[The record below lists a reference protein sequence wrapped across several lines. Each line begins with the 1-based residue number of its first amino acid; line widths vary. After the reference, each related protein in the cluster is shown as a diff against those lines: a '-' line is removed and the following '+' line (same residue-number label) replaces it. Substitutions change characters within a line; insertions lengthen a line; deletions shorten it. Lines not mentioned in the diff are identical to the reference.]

1 MTGHPSTRL
10 RDDAGLAWI
19 LAAIWTTVVLV
30 AGGGLGSF
38 ASGSRYLGP
47 LLQWLFPDASQATLA
62 RLYVVVRETAH
73 VAEYAV
79 LALLAQNALRFRWP
93 GFRTRYGGAFAW
105 VLLLASIDEIRQAFV
120 ASRTGSV
127 ADVGLDCIGGVLALG
142 LAFAYTR
149 AMHSRGAARER
160 T

>member
-1 MTGHPSTRL
+1 MTAPPSTRL

-19 LAAIWTTVVLV
+19 LAAIWTSVVWL
-30 AGGGLGSF
+30 AGSGLGSF
-38 ASGSRYLGP
+38 AAGSRYLGP
-47 LLQWLFPDASQATLA
+47 LLRWLFPDASPATLA
-62 RLYVVVRETAH
+62 HLYGVVRETAH

-105 VLLLASIDEIRQAFV
+105 VLVLAGLDETRQAFT
-120 ASRTGSV
+120 ASRTGSI
-127 ADVGLDCIGGVLALG
+127 ADVGLDCLGGVLALG

-149 AMHSRGAARER
+149 AMHSRRAARER